1 MSSSAVVVQLLTY
14 CCVLLLCRPV
24 LLADEAEQFF
34 EREIR
39 PLLSERCVGCHGAK
53 QQSGGLRL
61 DSREAILRGGDS
73 GPAAVSGDVAASL
86 LVQAIRYDGDLQM
99 PPEQPLGMP
108 QREALTQWVRL
119 GLPWP
124 AQTGMLRATG
134 PDAAATHWAFQ
145 PVADPPIPPADAAQ
159 VRTPVDAF
167 LLQGLSRHGLRM
179 SPEADRRTLIRRASF
194 TITGLPPTAA
204 EVAAFV
210 SDPDPRA
217 YERLVERLLHAPEYG
232 QHWARHWLDIAR
244 YSDTKGYVYGREER
258 FWVHAWNYRDWVVSA
273 LNADMPY
280 DRFLLLQIAADQVSD
295 RADGDLAA
303 MGFLTLGR
311 RFLGVRRDIIDD
323 QIDVVC
329 RGTMALTVG
338 CARCH
343 DHKYDPIPT
352 ADYYSLYGVFD
363 SSREFLA
370 ELPSEAGAV
379 DAGASEG
386 AVAEFRRAYE
396 EKVAAGDK
404 LRQERR
410 ATTAAR
416 VRERIEDYL
425 RAQLDLSRYPEA
437 GFDQIIAATDLLPSF
452 VHRWRDYLRLAEQ
465 RGDPLFVV
473 WHAYRGL
480 PPQQY
485 SERSAAVL
493 RELRE
498 SGRLTNGRLSAA
510 FTEPPGSFDDVIIGY
525 ARLLRA
531 VDAEWQSALQ
541 QAAQAGMPVPQALTD
556 ADAESL
562 RQVLYGA
569 GQPCFVPDEPI
580 CSTEYDFDSGVCNEL
595 WKAQVEL
602 DRLILNAPSQPRFAV
617 VLRDRV
623 QPVEPRIFVRGN
635 PAQQGADVPRQFLG
649 LLSGAERQ
657 PFRRGSGRLELAER
671 IIERSNPLTARV
683 MVNRVWAWHFG
694 RGLASSLGDFGLRA
708 ERPSHPEL
716 LDWLT
721 TRFVESGFSLR
732 SLHRL
737 ILLSAAFR
745 QSSGELPEQQQ
756 QRAMTVDPGN
766 ALLWRMNLHRL
777 SFEELRDSLLAVAGS
792 LDRSGSGRPR
802 DLFQAPYPQHRT
814 LYGLVDRQF
823 FPGTLRMFDFANP
836 DLHIP
841 QRSETTVPQ
850 QALFLMNHPLVLEQ
864 VRRLAD
870 RVSAAG
876 MAEQQVRQLF
886 LEVLQREP
894 DAAELSEAQAL
905 LSEEAPEQPAQRL
918 TAAEWSY
925 GYGAVD
931 EVTGQ
936 VAGFQLLPHFTGT
949 AWQGG
954 AAHPDGKLG
963 WVQLTAQGGHPG
975 NDRQHAA
982 VRRWMAPRKMCL
994 TVKQQLVHEPE
1005 VGDGIRTFLIS
1016 SKQGLLL
1023 TQKVHHQRLSG
1034 ELQGVV
1040 VEAGETLDFV
1050 VDIGSQLNSDQY
1062 LWRVELQEEGAG
1074 ESAVVWD
1081 SELDFPIPP
1090 NPALTPLEQLV
1101 QVLFCANEFLFVD

>member
-14 CCVLLLCRPV
+14 CCVVLLCRPP
-24 LLADEAEQFF
+24 LMADESEQFF

-39 PLLSERCVGCHGAK
+39 PLLSEKCVGCHGAK

-108 QREALTQWVRL
+108 QREALMQWIRL

-124 AQTGMLRATG
+124 AQTGMLQSAG
-134 PDAAATHWAFQ
+134 PDAAAAHWAFQ
-145 PVADPPIPPADAAQ
+145 PVVDPPIPPADAAQ
-159 VRTPVDAF
+159 ARNPVDAF
-167 LLQGLSRHGLRM
+167 LLQGLSRQGLRM

-204 EVAAFV
+204 EVEAFV
-210 SDPDPRA
+210 RDPDPQA
-217 YERLVERLLHAPEYG
+217 YEQLIERLLHSAEYG

-273 LNADMPY
+273 LNADLPY
-280 DRFLLLQIAADQVSD
+280 DRFLLLQIAADQVPD

-370 ELPSEAGAV
+370 ELPAGA
-379 DAGASEG
+379 GAFEG
-386 AVAEFRRAYE
+386 GAAEFQRAYA
-396 EKVAAGDK
+396 EKVAAADR

-416 VRERIEDYL
+416 VRERVEDYL
-425 RAQLDLSRYPEA
+425 RAQLDLGRYPEA

-485 SERSAAVL
+485 AERSAAVL

-498 SGRLTNGRLSAA
+498 SGRLANGRLSAA
-510 FTEPPGSFDDVIIGY
+510 FTEPPGSFDDVITGY
-525 ARLLRA
+525 SRLFRA
-531 VDAEWQSALQ
+531 VDAQWQSVLQ
-541 QAAQAGMPVPQALTD
+541 QAEQAGMAVPQALSD
-556 ADAESL
+556 ADSESL
-562 RQVLYGA
+562 RQVLYGS

-657 PFRRGSGRLELAER
+657 PFRNGSGRLELAER

-708 ERPSHPEL
+708 ERPAHPEL

-721 TRFVESGFSLR
+721 TRFVESGWSLR

-737 ILLSAAFR
+737 ILLSAAWR
-745 QSSGELPEQQQ
+745 QSSGELPEEQQ

-766 ALLWRMNLHRL
+766 VLLWRMNLHRL

-792 LDRSGSGRPR
+792 LDRSGSGRPQ
-802 DLFQAPYPQHRT
+802 DLFQAPYPQRRT

-876 MAEQQVRQLF
+876 VAEQQVRQLF

-894 DAAELSEAQAL
+894 DAAELSGAL
-905 LSEEAPEQPAQRL
+905 AMLSEEVPEQPEHRL

-931 EVTGQ
+931 EATGQ
-936 VAGFQLLPHFTGT
+936 VAGFQPLPHFTGT

-982 VRRWMAPRKMCL
+982 VRRWTAPRKLRL
-994 TVKQQLVHEPE
+994 TVKQELVHEPE
-1005 VGDGIRTFLIS
+1005 VGDGIRTFVIS

-1034 ELQGVV
+1034 ELQSVV

-1050 VDIGSQLNSDQY
+1050 VDIGTQLNSDQY
-1062 LWRVELQEEGAG
+1062 LWRVELHEEAAD
-1074 ESAVVWD
+1074 ESAVVWH
-1081 SELDFPIPP
+1081 SELDFPVPP
-1090 NPALTPLEQLV
+1090 NPSLTPLEQLV